1 MFIKNKCLT
10 KEVESLK
17 NEKEILTKDLKRVLD
32 NGLYLKSLIN
42 DLLIRYDE
50 LKNFL
55 NTINTEINVIINEL
69 ISVEQTLNMESNFL
83 NTLNFLNK

>member
-69 ISVEQTLNMESNFL
+69 ISVELTLNMESNFL

>member
-17 NEKEILTKDLKRVLD
+17 NEKEILTKDSKRVLD

-69 ISVEQTLNMESNFL
+69 ISVELTLDMESNFIK
-83 NTLNFLNK
+83 T